1 MKTVSGKIIIMSLIA
16 TVVTLIMG
24 IIFFIN
30 TDSDFVATKT
40 IWGKMTE
47 GVSGDTPGSGE
58 LVLIASLISGLAF
71 FGELAAFGVIIFAY
85 FLIPFAANMLT
96 LVFNLIARL
105 FQIGESR
112 EWKDV
117 TTKALLYFS
126 IILQGLL
133 NLYILFLC
141 FTGYGLVYISVYLM
155 LIINVFAFIKNIL
168 SMRKCKIQNQTNV
181 IYN

>member
-1 MKTVSGKIIIMSLIA
+1 MKTESGKIIVMSLIA

-24 IIFFIN
+24 IIFFFN
-30 TDSDFVATKT
+30 TNSDFIATKT

-71 FGELAAFGVIIFAY
+71 FGELAALGVIIFAY

-96 LVFNLIARL
+96 LVLNLIARL

-126 IILQGLL
+126 IVLQGLL

-155 LIINVFAFIKNIL
+155 LIINVFVFIKNIL
-168 SMRKCKIQNQTNV
+168 NLRKA
-181 IYN
+181 

>member
-1 MKTVSGKIIIMSLIA
+1 M
-16 TVVTLIMG
+16 
-24 IIFFIN
+24 
-30 TDSDFVATKT
+30 
-40 IWGKMTE
+40 GKMTE

-58 LVLIASLISGLAF
+58 LVLIASLISGLTF
-71 FGELAAFGVIIFAY
+71 LGELAALGVIIFAY
-85 FLIPFAANMLT
+85 FFIPFAANALT
-96 LVFNLIARL
+96 LVLNLIARL

-126 IILQGLL
+126 IVLQGLL

-155 LIINVFAFIKNIL
+155 LIINVFVFIKNIL
-168 SMRKCKIQNQTNV
+168 NLRKA
-181 IYN
+181 

>member
-1 MKTVSGKIIIMSLIA
+1 MNNSTKVASKKILIRSVIILFL
-16 TVVTLIMG
+16 TFVLGLVFL
-24 IIFFIN
+24 FN
-30 TDSDFVATKT
+30 TNSDFVATKT

-47 GVSGDTPGSGE
+47 GVGGDTPGSGE
-58 LVLIASLISGLAF
+58 LVLIASLISGLTF
-71 FGELAAFGVIIFAY
+71 LGELAAFGVIIFAY
-85 FLIPFAANMLT
+85 FLIPFAANILT
-96 LVFNLIARL
+96 LVLNLIARL

-126 IILQGLL
+126 IVLQGLL

-155 LIINVFAFIKNIL
+155 LIINVFVFINNIL
-168 SMRKCKIQNQTNV
+168 NLRKA
-181 IYN
+181 